1 MRKKEIKKQ
10 LYKMQNKIINKMKYT
25 RYILIVLTISTF
37 ITSCKLGPDYKRPE
51 IVTTEKYRF
60 TADNDS
66 IGATEWWTMFNDPDL
81 DTLVK
86 YALDSSLD
94 VLAMAQRVE
103 QARYN
108 VGYVKAD
115 MWPKFGVQANA
126 SRGNYGG
133 FRLPSEANNF
143 SAGVNMAWEID
154 FWGKYR
160 SLNDAAKAEYLSTE
174 FGMRTLQISVITE
187 VVRNYFLLLDY
198 KSRLEISKKT
208 LESRNEYLKI
218 IQQRFDVGY
227 APEIDLNQAQMQ
239 KAIAEGSIPVYQRLV
254 SKTENTLSVLI
265 GKNPGEII
273 SKDNIFSEV
282 EPETIPNGLPSEL
295 LERRPDILQAEMNL
309 KAQNEQ
315 ISAAIAMRFPSIT
328 LSGFLGGASNDLSTF
343 TSNGAA
349 WNIGAGL
356 LGPLFNFNK
365 NKRRV
370 QIQRA
375 KTEET
380 LYQYRKTILY
390 AFKEVEDA
398 LIDITTYK
406 EEIKSRQ
413 DHFDAANNAMQ
424 LSQQRY
430 DKGVTSYLEVLETQR
445 QAFESELNLSQ
456 TKQELF
462 NSYIKLYKA
471 IGGGWISE
479 EEKKSAE
486 E

>member
-1 MRKKEIKKQ
+1 M
-10 LYKMQNKIINKMKYT
+10 KITK
-25 RYILIVLTISTF
+25 YILITLAISLLA
-37 ITSCKLGPDYKRPE
+37 TSCKLGPDYKRPE
-51 IVTTEKYRF
+51 IVTAEKYRF
-60 TADNDS
+60 TASNDS
-66 IGATEWWTMFNDPDL
+66 IGDTQWWTMFNDSDL

-115 MWPKFGVQANA
+115 MWPNFGVQAKA
-126 SRGNYGG
+126 SRGNFGG
-133 FRLPSEANNF
+133 FRLPSETNNF

-187 VVRNYFLLLDY
+187 VIRNYFLLLDY
-198 KSRLEISKKT
+198 KSRLEIAKKT
-208 LESRNEYLKI
+208 LKSRDEYLKI

-254 SKTENTLSVLI
+254 SKTENALSVLI
-265 GKNPGEII
+265 GKNPGEVI
-273 SKDNIFSEV
+273 SKDNIFSET

-349 WNIGAGL
+349 WNMGAGL

-375 KTEET
+375 KTEEA
-380 LYQYRKTILY
+380 LYQYRKTVLY

-398 LIDITTYK
+398 LVDIETYK

-413 DHFDAANNAMQ
+413 SHFDAANNAMQ

-445 QAFESELNLSQ
+445 QAFESELNLSK

-462 NSYIKLYKA
+462 NSYMKLYKA

-479 EEKKSAE
+479 EEKTAE
-486 E
+486 

>member
-1 MRKKEIKKQ
+1 M
-10 LYKMQNKIINKMKYT
+10 KIIK
-25 RYILIVLTISTF
+25 YILIVVAISTL

-51 IVTTEKYRF
+51 IVTAEKYRF
-60 TADNDS
+60 TVNNDS
-66 IGATEWWTMFNDPDL
+66 IGNTQWWTMFNDSDL

-115 MWPKFGVQANA
+115 MWPNFGVQAKA
-126 SRGNYGG
+126 SRGNFGG
-133 FRLPSEANNF
+133 FRLPSETNNF

-187 VVRNYFLLLDY
+187 VIRNYFLLLDY
-198 KSRLEISKKT
+198 KSRLEIAKKT
-208 LESRNEYLKI
+208 LKSRDEYLKI

-254 SKTENTLSVLI
+254 SKTENALSVLI
-265 GKNPGEII
+265 GKNPGEVI
-273 SKDNIFSEV
+273 SKDNIFSET

-349 WNIGAGL
+349 WKMGAGL

-375 KTEET
+375 KTEEA
-380 LYQYRKTILY
+380 LYQYRKTVLY

-398 LIDITTYK
+398 LVDIETYK

-413 DHFDAANNAMQ
+413 SHFDAANNAMQ

-445 QAFESELNLSQ
+445 QAFESELNLSK

-462 NSYIKLYKA
+462 NSYMKLYKA

-479 EEKKSAE
+479 EEKTAE
-486 E
+486 

>member
-1 MRKKEIKKQ
+1 
-10 LYKMQNKIINKMKYT
+10 
-25 RYILIVLTISTF
+25 
-37 ITSCKLGPDYKRPE
+37 
-51 IVTTEKYRF
+51 
-60 TADNDS
+60 
-66 IGATEWWTMFNDPDL
+66 
-81 DTLVK
+81 
-86 YALDSSLD
+86 
-94 VLAMAQRVE
+94 
-103 QARYN
+103 
-108 VGYVKAD
+108 
-115 MWPKFGVQANA
+115 MWPNFGVQAKA
-126 SRGNYGG
+126 SRGYFGG
-133 FRLPSEANNF
+133 FRLPSETNNF

-187 VVRNYFLLLDY
+187 VIRNYFLLLDY
-198 KSRLEISKKT
+198 KSRLEIAKKT
-208 LESRNEYLKI
+208 LKSRDEYLKI

-239 KAIAEGSIPVYQRLV
+239 KAIAEGSIPLYQRFV
-254 SKTENTLSVLI
+254 SKTENALSVLI
-265 GKNPGEII
+265 GKNPGEVI
-273 SKDNIFSEV
+273 SKDNIFSET

-349 WNIGAGL
+349 WNMGAGL

-375 KTEET
+375 KTEEA
-380 LYQYRKTILY
+380 LYQYRKTVLY

-398 LIDITTYK
+398 LVDIETYK

-413 DHFDAANNAMQ
+413 SHFDAANNAMQ

-445 QAFESELNLSQ
+445 QAFESELNLSK
-456 TKQELF
+456 TKQELY
-462 NSYIKLYKA
+462 NSYMKLYKSV
-471 IGGGWISE
+471 GGGWLSE
-479 EEKKSAE
+479 KEKKEAE
-486 E
+486 NN

>member
-1 MRKKEIKKQ
+1 MR
-10 LYKMQNKIINKMKYT
+10 YT
-25 RYILIVLTISTF
+25 KYILIVLSIS
-37 ITSCKLGPDYKRPE
+37 ILATSCKLGPKYKRPE
-51 IVTTEKYRF
+51 VVTAEKYRF
-60 TADNDS
+60 TANNDS
-66 IGATEWWTMFNDPDL
+66 IGGYEWWTMFNDSNL

-94 VLAMAQRVE
+94 VLSMAKRVE

-108 VGYVKAD
+108 IGYVKAD
-115 MWPKFGVQANA
+115 MFPKFGVQANS

-160 SLNDAAKAEYLSTE
+160 SLNDAAKAEYLATE
-174 FGMRTLQISVITE
+174 FGMRTLQISLITE
-187 VVRNYFLLLDY
+187 IIRNYFLLLDY

-208 LESRNEYLKI
+208 LASRNEYLKI

-254 SKTENTLSVLI
+254 YKTENTLSVLI

-273 SKDNIFSEV
+273 SKKNIFDETV
-282 EPETIPNGLPSEL
+282 PQTIPNGLPSEL
-295 LERRPDILQAEMNL
+295 IERRPDVLQAEMNL

-315 ISAAIAMRFPSIT
+315 ISAAIAMRFPSIS

-343 TSNGAA
+343 ISNGAA

-356 LGPLFNFNK
+356 LGPIFNFNK

-370 QIQRA
+370 QIQKA
-375 KTEET
+375 KTEEA
-380 LYQYRKTILY
+380 LYKYRKTILL

-398 LIDITTYK
+398 LIDIQTYR

-413 DHFDAANNAMQ
+413 NHFDAANNAMQ

-456 TKQELF
+456 TKQELY
-462 NSYIKLYKA
+462 NSYMKLYKA

-479 EEKKSAE
+479 EEKENAKNK
-486 E
+486 

>member
-1 MRKKEIKKQ
+1 
-10 LYKMQNKIINKMKYT
+10 MQNKIINKMKYT

-37 ITSCKLGPDYKRPE
+37 TTSCKLGPDYKRPE
-51 IVTTEKYRF
+51 IVTSEKYRF
-60 TADNDS
+60 TASNDS
-66 IGATEWWTMFNDPDL
+66 IGTTEWWTMFNDTDL
-81 DTLVK
+81 DTLIK

-115 MWPKFGVQANA
+115 MWPNFGMQAGA
-126 SRGNYGG
+126 SSGNFGG
-133 FRLPSEANNF
+133 FHLPKETNNF

-160 SLNDAAKAEYLSTE
+160 SLNDAAKADYLSTE

-187 VVRNYFLLLDY
+187 IIRNYFLLLDY

-208 LESRNEYLKI
+208 LASRNEYLKI

-254 SKTENTLSVLI
+254 SKTENALSVLI

-273 SKDNIFSEV
+273 SKVNIFNET

-349 WNIGAGL
+349 WNVGAGL
-356 LGPLFNFNK
+356 LGPIFNFNK

-370 QIQRA
+370 QIQKA
-375 KTEET
+375 KTEEA

-398 LIDITTYK
+398 LVDIATYK

-413 DHFDAANNAMQ
+413 SHFDAANNAMQ

-445 QAFESELNLSQ
+445 QAFESELNLSK

-462 NSYIKLYKA
+462 NSYMKLYKA

-479 EEKKSAE
+479 EEKKNAE
-486 E
+486 K